1 MKQLVTGALL
11 LMLFS
16 CGESKVPYAD
26 NNCKLVPPFVGRLG
40 FSPRHAYF
48 TTAEKRTA
56 GLVLLEAGQAGAA
69 GRRYQDSSWTKAGGL
84 SAIQIDNRGNIFTVP
99 APFINVL
106 NNKIN
111 DQNTIYRVDGE
122 TGTMNAFLRLPLPDS
137 LSADNPY
144 GILGLTLLCETG
156 SLYVST
162 VAGSDRLHE
171 NGVLYAISIAGAKT
185 TDRLK
190 GIDAIGLGIVYND
203 GERRLFFGKA
213 RTPEI
218 WSVKLDKRGQFSGSP
233 RMECSLAGLGPR
245 GDDKARRI
253 RSTSEGVIE
262 VNGTAFGFNLI
273 APTERQETVYRF
285 VYDAA
290 TKKWQPQL
298 PG

>member
-1 MKQLVTGALL
+1 MKQLLAAALL

-16 CGESKVPYAD
+16 CGEDKVPYSD
-26 NNCKLVPPFVGRLG
+26 NNCKLVPPFVSRLG
-40 FSPRHAYF
+40 FSPRNAF
-48 TTAEKRTA
+48 FSTAEKRTA
-56 GLVLLEAGQAGAA
+56 GLVLLEAVQGNTA

-122 TGTMNAFLRLPLPDS
+122 TGIMNPFLRLPLPDS

-144 GILGLTLLCETG
+144 GILGLALLCETG

-171 NGVLYAISIAGAKT
+171 NGTLYAVSIAGGKT
-185 TDRLK
+185 TDQLR

-213 RTPEI
+213 RTPEV
-218 WSVKLDKRGQFSGSP
+218 WSVQLNKKGDFAGSA

-253 RSTSEGVIE
+253 RSISEGVIE